1 MKIMKTSSTVSPP
14 TAQLSLFNVAEVIR
28 PAYQVGDRVKIRK
41 KPIAASYL
49 KKGDIVEI
57 AAIHPLDGSI
67 KFWNERSE
75 RWEFIHPDEISS
87 ILKSVSL
94 DDSVTP
100 VEVAVTESKPDPGSD
115 SVTPV
120 EVAVTESK
128 YPHSEIETCPLVDA
142 DTESKYP
149 HSENDSVSKGEAQ
162 IADTEY
168 TVPPADKY
176 DSVSKGEA
184 QIADTE
190 YTVPPADK
198 YDSVSKAIS
207 TYRPRGTARSG
218 EYFRFSYRDGSRMR
232 HIHIRGGNTDS
243 PIAQAKVR
251 EVRSLLAAGI
261 APAEIAAMLK
271 LQPKSRK
278 VTSTLKVYNQDSNV
292 ESRQVLNRPIV
303 PDIDGYRISHLDYGK
318 K

>member
-1 MKIMKTSSTVSPP
+1 MVSAA
-14 TAQLSLFNVAEVIR
+14 AQLSLFDTAAVIK
-28 PAYQVGDRVKIRK
+28 PVYKVGDRVKIRK
-41 KPIAASYL
+41 KPLAASYV

-75 RWEFIHPDEISS
+75 RWEFVYPDEVSS
-87 ILKSVSL
+87 IVPS
-94 DDSVTP
+94 
-100 VEVAVTESKPDPGSD
+100 
-115 SVTPV
+115 
-120 EVAVTESK
+120 
-128 YPHSEIETCPLVDA
+128 A
-142 DTESKYP
+142 DNY
-149 HSENDSVSKGEAQ
+149 DSVSKGKAQ

-168 TVPPADKY
+168 TVPSADNY
-176 DSVSKGEA
+176 DSVSKDKAQIADTEYTVLSADNYDSVSKDKA

-190 YTVPPADK
+190 YTVPSADN

-251 EVRSLLAAGI
+251 EVRSLQAAGM

-271 LQPKSRK
+271 
-278 VTSTLKVYNQDSNV
+278 T
-292 ESRQVLNRPIV
+292 
-303 PDIDGYRISHLDYGK
+303 
-318 K
+318 